1 MFIKYFK
8 EHYWE
13 PPPHPVMPES
23 AQPTPTT
30 FMIMTP
36 GRMVGIQQ
44 TYVHPKSVSS
54 PVEYNTQV
62 HTVK

>member
-1 MFIKYFK
+1 MLIKHFK
-8 EHYWE
+8 KHHQE
-13 PPPHPVMPES
+13 PSPYPVMPGS
-23 AQPTPTT
+23 AQPTPTSN
-30 FMIMTP
+30 
-36 GRMVGIQQ
+36 MVGMQQ